1 MCSSALPVPARV
13 WRPSL
18 VILISRQTN
27 MFEAG
32 AATVRNTPRAI
43 SNSLSLGAV
52 RSSHHKRDLRIHGHG
67 ADDKQKVEGS
77 MGAIFSVMNLNWSLC
92 GVHYSERASA
102 HPHCSLA
109 KREFEDPEGW
119 LMLLDMAGLSGVILL
134 IWAVNALVQ
143 GFIDPENIIQITPTK
158 LPAKIEAKIPPRF
171 KDLSVEYKCSGI
183 NDESVELSDMKPFTD
198 YSCTGDIKMNNV
210 SINKTLPPVQF
221 NIDCDFIVEKLEIST
236 TNTSIKLN
244 WETKNNNKALFG
256 SLVFLIYFIILC
268 AALFILKRRISRKKI
283 CKQLSQAPR
292 LHGSYSVRAI
302 RFGFQFE
309 MTSFPAGRYT
319 VSVGEEGSPTTD
331 KIIYISSSNKNPTH
345 EIQRLKPCTEYEHKV
360 TLLDNNGTEIFC
372 SGSGGKAKTL
382 NMNEQD
388 ITNSPCIPGYV
399 CYQSGWNISSSVSA
413 PNQTELLR
421 DGNFGF
427 KLAEDDI
434 CSNFTVSFYCNNS
447 SFNLTRYIPA
457 DYINPNETTQT
468 KHNRLPAQIET
479 KLPPNC
485 KNLSIEYTCSESGK
499 VGGSIQLSDLEPFT
513 DYSCTGLMKN
523 NNVSI
528 NKITPAVQL
537 NITCDFTTTL
547 NNAYENK
554 NLTVGWWETTSESC
568 GAVLPNLEKLS
579 YKCTFQ
585 DIDGNA
591 KIHGKTVREPRGG
604 MCKTTELKRYT
615 KYTAEVYVI
624 YNNKNVSQ
632 GLTVKIQ
639 TGPGV
644 PDKVQQLKVH
654 LIKHNVIRVTCS
666 PPVGGFK
673 GPKKVYIVRLIGGRE
688 VEETAE
694 CHFEIGDLSY
704 LTSYTVQTQNNVT
717 LCTSLE
723 LS

>member
-1 MCSSALPVPARV
+1 
-13 WRPSL
+13 
-18 VILISRQTN
+18 
-27 MFEAG
+27 
-32 AATVRNTPRAI
+32 
-43 SNSLSLGAV
+43 
-52 RSSHHKRDLRIHGHG
+52 
-67 ADDKQKVEGS
+67 
-77 MGAIFSVMNLNWSLC
+77 
-92 GVHYSERASA
+92 
-102 HPHCSLA
+102 
-109 KREFEDPEGW
+109 
-119 LMLLDMAGLSGVILL
+119 MA
-134 IWAVNALVQ
+134 
-143 GFIDPENIIQITPTK
+143 
-158 LPAKIEAKIPPRF
+158 
-171 KDLSVEYKCSGI
+171 DLS
-183 NDESVELSDMKPFTD
+183 
-198 YSCTGDIKMNNV
+198 
-210 SINKTLPPVQF
+210 
-221 NIDCDFIVEKLEIST
+221 
-236 TNTSIKLN
+236 
-244 WETKNNNKALFG
+244 
-256 SLVFLIYFIILC
+256 
-268 AALFILKRRISRKKI
+268 
-283 CKQLSQAPR
+283 APR
-292 LHGSYSVRAI
+292 LLLLSSMIVCLAKSEPSAAPPRCSYSVRAI

-309 MTSFPAGRYT
+309 MTSFPGGRYT

-382 NMNEQD
+382 NLNEQD

-547 NNAYENK
+547 NNAYENQS
-554 NLTVGWWETTSESC
+554 LVVGWWETTSESC

-704 LTSYTVQTQNNVT
+704 LTSYTVQVFAFNGVFESEAETTNVST
-717 LCTSLE
+717 RYNDKALSGILIFILIILIFILVALRLAAFIKKRKKSKKVTKEEVMLTSTANAYR
-723 LS
+723 